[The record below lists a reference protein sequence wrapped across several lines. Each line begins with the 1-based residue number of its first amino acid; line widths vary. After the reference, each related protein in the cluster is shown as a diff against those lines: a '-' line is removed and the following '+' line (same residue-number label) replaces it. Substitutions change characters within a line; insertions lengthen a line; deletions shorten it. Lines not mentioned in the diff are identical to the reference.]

1 MEKTIKTMRIINAI
15 LMFGLTVVL
24 ISLKLFKI
32 ISWSWLWVVSPIWIT
47 MIIALVL
54 TAIVIIIG
62 IYQKNHERN

>member
-1 MEKTIKTMRIINAI
+1 MEKTTKIMRIINAI
-15 LMFGLTVVL
+15 PMFGLTVVFVL
-24 ISLKLFKI
+24 LKLFKI
-32 ISWSWLWVVSPIWIT
+32 ISWSWRWVVSPIWIT